1 MAVNQLPSIP
11 YRMHAPATK
20 ATMKEML
27 KFIGM
32 LGAPVVAPA
41 VMLRAG
47 EDHMMEIFHTV
58 CAGVL
63 HRSNEAT
70 ASLLKH
76 A

>member
-1 MAVNQLPSIP
+1 
-11 YRMHAPATK
+11 
-20 ATMKEML
+20 
-27 KFIGM
+27 
-32 LGAPVVAPA
+32 